1 MTFFE
6 SLGVPLKIER
16 GNRVFPQSDRASD
29 VVNAILRHL
38 HDQNVEIRT
47 NTAVSE
53 LLAADHSV
61 RGVRLKDGSD
71 IEADAVILAVG
82 GASYP
87 ATGSAGDGYTLAR
100 RAGHTVV
107 PIFPALVPL
116 VTEEAWVKELQGT
129 FSPQCAR
136 NALLCGEKG
145 SRGIRRDAV
154 HTFWRHGTD
163 HPAAEPLCLGTPLHG
178 SRYT

>member
-1 MTFFE
+1 M
-6 SLGVPLKIER
+6 GQ
-16 GNRVFPQSDRASD
+16 G
-29 VVNAILRHL
+29 
-38 HDQNVEIRT
+38 
-47 NTAVSE
+47 TA
-53 LLAADHSV
+53 
-61 RGVRLKDGSD
+61 
-71 IEADAVILAVG
+71 
-82 GASYP
+82 
-87 ATGSAGDGYTLAR
+87 
-100 RAGHTVV
+100 
-107 PIFPALVPL
+107 
-116 VTEEAWVKELQGT
+116 GT